1 MHAAVDVSKSS
12 RGIDATE
19 KSYRASQGRGNINST
34 CCCSVN
40 TSTTTTTVAPTTTL
54 LPRRTKKRK
63 CQHST
68 SSQHFPDRVG
78 PIKATPS
85 RRAGVKWRSGYFA
98 SSPDSCAGSA
108 ASFDWGSAFTERAVT
123 AFRSCPKFEIDG
135 VRHLCKR
142 LCYLRAY
149 EVGCVCVIFLIST
162 LLCSHPAHP
171 DSLFFISPNREIQVP
186 WSQAAVHNI

>member
-1 MHAAVDVSKSS
+1 MHATVDASASRGYVNATAKSS
-12 RGIDATE
+12 RT
-19 KSYRASQGRGNINST
+19 SQGRGNINNYYYC
-34 CCCSVN
+34 CCCSCN
-40 TSTTTTTVAPTTTL
+40 TPTTTTSGSASSLTTTSSSASS
-54 LPRRTKKRK
+54 LPRIKKRK
-63 CQHST
+63 FQRST

-78 PIKATPS
+78 HIRATPS

-149 EVGCVCVIFLIST
+149 EVCGCVSPLFL
-162 LLCSHPAHP
+162 L
-171 DSLFFISPNREIQVP
+171 
-186 WSQAAVHNI
+186 